1 MKSTTACM
9 YRGNEILGG
18 NKVKFFF
25 QISYSCHP
33 TFINLRT
40 ERRFSV
46 DWFQMSTENCVKL
59 KKTYVG
65 CVTLTLELFPGG
77 QGEGI

>member
-18 NKVKFFF
+18 NKVKLFF

-33 TFINLRT
+33 KFINLRT

-46 DWFQMSTENCVKL
+46 DWFQMST
-59 KKTYVG
+59 
-65 CVTLTLELFPGG
+65 
-77 QGEGI
+77 